1 MSAMAEVGSALSAIS
16 TAFTLTLR
24 IAEKVYEIK
33 AVDQETRDLLGMT
46 DSINQKLEVGRK
58 LRRQKSD
65 LFEAEEKMIIDTDL
79 NDAEKAVNSVAG
91 LIEPARADMQVYG
104 GRIRVG
110 TRIIWVVRDS
120 AHIAVSL
127 GKLNIAASGLN
138 STLSTLMGRTAT
150 RNPTAATNTDFLK
163 PPPTYQE
170 SEWLYASREKNLLKR
185 ASMRSLTGE
194 QQHLQRPSS
203 APSLPDVIKRDE
215 LVDTTAFQVWGETQ
229 RAVETPPLPA
239 RRLTGKARNHSW
251 LNLQS
256 KGLSDSTNC
265 SRMKY

>member
-1 MSAMAEVGSALSAIS
+1 MSAMVEVGSALSAVS

-46 DSINQKLEVGRK
+46 DSINHKLEMGRK

-65 LFEAEEKMIIDTDL
+65 LFDTDEKTIIDIDL

-91 LIEPARADMQVYG
+91 LIEPARADMQTYG
-104 GRIRVG
+104 GRIRAD

-127 GKLNIAASGLN
+127 SKLNIAASGLN
-138 STLSTLMGRTAT
+138 STLSTLMARDIS
-150 RNPTAATNTDFLK
+150 RNPTPATKIEFLK
-163 PPPTYQE
+163 PPPPYEE

-194 QQHLQRPSS
+194 QQPLQRPNS
-203 APSLPDVIKRDE
+203 APSVPQVMDYSE
-215 LVDTTAFQVWGETQ
+215 LEDTSTLEVWDETQ
-229 RAVETPPLPA
+229 IPVEILPPSTK
-239 RRLTGKARNHSW
+239 RLTGKARNNSW
-251 LNLQS
+251 LSLRSQS
-256 KGLSDSTNC
+256 LMDSTNH
-265 SRMKY
+265 S

>member
-1 MSAMAEVGSALSAIS
+1 MSAMVEVGSALSAVS

-46 DSINQKLEVGRK
+46 DSINHKLDMGRK

-65 LFEAEEKMIIDTDL
+65 LFDTDEKTIIDIDL

-91 LIEPARADMQVYG
+91 LIEPARADMQAYG
-104 GRIRVG
+104 GRIRAN

-127 GKLNIAASGLN
+127 SKLNIAASGLN
-138 STLSTLMGRTAT
+138 STLSTLMT
-150 RNPTAATNTDFLK
+150 RDMSQNPTPAIKNDFLK
-163 PPPTYQE
+163 PPPAYQE

-194 QQHLQRPSS
+194 QQPLQRPNS
-203 APSLPDVIKRDE
+203 APSVPQMMDYSE
-215 LVDTTAFQVWGETQ
+215 LEDTSAIEVWDETQ
-229 RAVETPPLPA
+229 LPVEIPPPSMK
-239 RRLTGKARNHSW
+239 RLTGKARNNSW
-251 LNLQS
+251 LSLQS
-256 KGLSDSTNC
+256 QSLMDSTHH
-265 SRMKY
+265 S

>member
-46 DSINQKLEVGRK
+46 DSINHKLDVGRK

-65 LFEAEEKMIIDTDL
+65 LFEPDEKTIIDTDL
-79 NDAEKAVNSVAG
+79 NDAEKAVSSVAG

-104 GRIRVG
+104 GRTRVG

-138 STLSTLMGRTAT
+138 STLSTLMGRNISH
-150 RNPTAATNTDFLK
+150 NPAPPPSKTDFLK

-194 QQHLQRPSS
+194 QPTLQRPTS
-203 APSLPDVIKRDE
+203 APSVPQVIDYSE
-215 LVDTTAFQVWGETQ
+215 LEDTSTIEVWDETQ
-229 RAVETPPLPA
+229 LPVEIPPPSIK
-239 RRLTGKARNHSW
+239 RLTGKARNNSW
-251 LNLQS
+251 LSLQS
-256 KGLSDSTNC
+256 QSLMDSTNY
-265 SRMKY
+265 S

>member
-1 MSAMAEVGSALSAIS
+1 MSNMSAMAEVGSALSAIS

-33 AVDQETRDLLGMT
+33 AVDQETRDLLGMA
-46 DSINQKLEVGRK
+46 DSINHKLEVGRK
-58 LRRQKSD
+58 LRREKSN
-65 LFEAEEKMIIDTDL
+65 LFETDEKTIIDTDL
-79 NDAEKAVNSVAG
+79 NDAEKAVNSVAS

-138 STLSTLMGRTAT
+138 STLSTLMGRTTT
-150 RNPTAATNTDFLK
+150 RNSTPATNTDFLK

-185 ASMRSLTGE
+185 ASMRSLIGE
-194 QQHLQRPSS
+194 QQPLQRPNS
-203 APSLPDVIKRDE
+203 APSVPDVIDRSE
-215 LVDTTAFQVWGETQ
+215 LEDTTPFEIWVATQ
-229 RAVETPPLPA
+229 GAVETSPVPV
-239 RRLTGKARNHSW
+239 RRLTGRARNHSW
-251 LNLQS
+251 LRLQS
-256 KGLSDSTNC
+256 EGLLDSTNC
-265 SRMKY
+265 S

>member
-1 MSAMAEVGSALSAIS
+1 MVEVGSALSAVS

-46 DSINQKLEVGRK
+46 DSINHKLDMGRK

-65 LFEAEEKMIIDTDL
+65 LFDTDEKTIIDVDS

-104 GRIRVG
+104 GRIRAN

-127 GKLNIAASGLN
+127 SKLNIAASGLN
-138 STLSTLMGRTAT
+138 STLSTLMARDVS
-150 RNPTAATNTDFLK
+150 RNPTPTTKTDFLK
-163 PPPTYQE
+163 PPPAYQE

-194 QQHLQRPSS
+194 QQPLQRPNS
-203 APSLPDVIKRDE
+203 APSVPQVIDYSE
-215 LVDTTAFQVWGETQ
+215 LEDTSTLEVWDETQ
-229 RAVETPPLPA
+229 LPVEIPPPSIK
-239 RRLTGKARNHSW
+239 RLTGKARNNSW
-251 LNLQS
+251 LSLHSQS
-256 KGLSDSTNC
+256 LMDSTNY
-265 SRMKY
+265 S

>member
-1 MSAMAEVGSALSAIS
+1 MVEVGSALSAVS

-46 DSINQKLEVGRK
+46 DSINHKLDMGRK

-65 LFEAEEKMIIDTDL
+65 LFDTDEKTIIDIDL

-104 GRIRVG
+104 GRIRAN

-127 GKLNIAASGLN
+127 SKLNIAASGLN
-138 STLSTLMGRTAT
+138 STLSTLMARDTS
-150 RNPTAATNTDFLK
+150 RNPTPVTKTEFLK
-163 PPPTYQE
+163 PPPPY
-170 SEWLYASREKNLLKR
+170 
-185 ASMRSLTGE
+185 
-194 QQHLQRPSS
+194 
-203 APSLPDVIKRDE
+203 
-215 LVDTTAFQVWGETQ
+215 
-229 RAVETPPLPA
+229 
-239 RRLTGKARNHSW
+239 
-251 LNLQS
+251 
-256 KGLSDSTNC
+256 
-265 SRMKY
+265 

>member
-1 MSAMAEVGSALSAIS
+1 MSAMVEVGSALSAVS

-46 DSINQKLEVGRK
+46 DSINHKLDMGRK

-65 LFEAEEKMIIDTDL
+65 LFDTDEKTIIDIDL

-104 GRIRVG
+104 GRIRAN

-127 GKLNIAASGLN
+127 SKLNIAASGLN
-138 STLSTLMGRTAT
+138 STLSTLMARDTS
-150 RNPTAATNTDFLK
+150 RNPT
-163 PPPTYQE
+163 PE

-185 ASMRSLTGE
+185 ASMKSLTGE
-194 QQHLQRPSS
+194 QQPLQRPNS
-203 APSLPDVIKRDE
+203 APSVPQVMDYSE
-215 LVDTTAFQVWGETQ
+215 LEDTSTLEVWDETQ
-229 RAVETPPLPA
+229 LPVEIPPPSIK
-239 RRLTGKARNHSW
+239 RLTGKARNHSW
-251 LNLQS
+251 LSLQS
-256 KGLSDSTNC
+256 QSLMDNTNY
-265 SRMKY
+265 S

>member
-33 AVDQETRDLLGMT
+33 AVDQETKDLLEMA
-46 DSINQKLEVGRK
+46 DSINHKLEMGKK
-58 LRRQKSD
+58 LRRQKSN
-65 LFEAEEKMIIDTDL
+65 LFETDEKTIIDTDL
-79 NDAEKAVNSVAG
+79 KDAEKAVKSVAK

-104 GRIRVG
+104 GHIRVG

-150 RNPTAATNTDFLK
+150 RNPTPATNTDFLK
-163 PPPTYQE
+163 PPPTYHE

-194 QQHLQRPSS
+194 KQPLQRPSS
-203 APSLPDVIKRDE
+203 APSVPNVINRDE
-215 LVDTTAFQVWGETQ
+215 LVDTTAFEVWGEIRRT
-229 RAVETPPLPA
+229 AETPPLLPV

-256 KGLSDSTNC
+256 KGLLDSTNC
-265 SRMKY
+265 S

>member
-1 MSAMAEVGSALSAIS
+1 MSAMVEVGSALSAVS

-46 DSINQKLEVGRK
+46 DSINHKLDMGRK

-65 LFEAEEKMIIDTDL
+65 LFDTDEKTIIDIDL

-91 LIEPARADMQVYG
+91 LIEPARADMQAYG
-104 GRIRVG
+104 GRIRAN

-127 GKLNIAASGLN
+127 SKLNIAASGLN
-138 STLSTLMGRTAT
+138 STLSTLMAREIS
-150 RNPTAATNTDFLK
+150 RNPTPATKTDFLK
-163 PPPTYQE
+163 PPPAYQE

-194 QQHLQRPSS
+194 QPPLQRPNS
-203 APSLPDVIKRDE
+203 APSVPQVIDYSE
-215 LVDTTAFQVWGETQ
+215 LEDTSAIEVWDETQ
-229 RAVETPPLPA
+229 LPVEIPPPSIK
-239 RRLTGKARNHSW
+239 RLTGKARNNSW
-251 LNLQS
+251 LSLQS
-256 KGLSDSTNC
+256 HSLMDSTYY
-265 SRMKY
+265 S

>member
-1 MSAMAEVGSALSAIS
+1 M
-16 TAFTLTLR
+16 
-24 IAEKVYEIK
+24 
-33 AVDQETRDLLGMT
+33 
-46 DSINQKLEVGRK
+46 
-58 LRRQKSD
+58 
-65 LFEAEEKMIIDTDL
+65 
-79 NDAEKAVNSVAG
+79 
-91 LIEPARADMQVYG
+91 
-104 GRIRVG
+104 
-110 TRIIWVVRDS
+110 RDS

-150 RNPTAATNTDFLK
+150 RNPTPATNTDFLK

-203 APSLPDVIKRDE
+203 APSLPDVINRDE
-215 LVDTTAFQVWGETQ
+215 LVDTTAFEVWGETQ
-229 RAVETPPLPA
+229 RAVEMLPLRA

-251 LNLQS
+251 LNLQP
-256 KGLSDSTNC
+256 KGLLDSTNC
-265 SRMKY
+265 S

>member
-46 DSINQKLEVGRK
+46 DSINHKLEVGRK

-65 LFEAEEKMIIDTDL
+65 LFEADEKMIIDTDL

-104 GRIRVG
+104 GRTRVG

-127 GKLNIAASGLN
+127 GKLSIAASGLN

-150 RNPTAATNTDFLK
+150 RNPTPATNTDFLK

-194 QQHLQRPSS
+194 QLSLQRPNS
-203 APSLPDVIKRDE
+203 APSVPDVINRDE
-215 LVDTTAFQVWGETQ
+215 LVDRTAFEVWGETQ

-239 RRLTGKARNHSW
+239 RRLTGKARNTSW
-251 LNLQS
+251 LKLQS
-256 KGLSDSTNC
+256 KGLLDSTNC
-265 SRMKY
+265 S